1 MLADTHCHLDDG
13 QFDGRRAEIV
23 EQAQQAGLKMILDPS
38 TTLES
43 SRQILDLAHR
53 FELVYGAVGVQPNY
67 ANTWQ
72 ADAPEQ
78 LRAMAAD
85 EKVLAIGEIGLD
97 YYWDRTEPQIQQE
110 VLAAQ
115 LELAAELNLPVI
127 IHNREADDDV
137 SDALCQWQ
145 ASLDSDSPLA
155 DRPGV
160 FHSFSGSPSMAEKVL
175 AHNFFIG
182 ITGPVTF
189 KKADQ
194 LREIVKAAPA
204 EKLLIETD
212 SPYLSPEP
220 HRGKPNQPAHV
231 RFVADKIA
239 EIKGLERQDF
249 YMQSTRNAERLFA
262 VNLIQ

>member
-13 QFDGRRAEIV
+13 QFDGRRAEVV

-38 TTLES
+38 TTLET
-43 SRQILDLAHR
+43 SRQILDLTRR
-53 FELVYGAVGVQPNY
+53 FEPVYGAVGVQPNY

-72 ADAPEQ
+72 ADAPDQ
-78 LRAMAAD
+78 LRAMVAN

-97 YYWDRTEPQIQQE
+97 YYWDHAEPQVQQE

-194 LREIVKAAPA
+194 LREIVKATPV

-220 HRGKPNQPAHV
+220 QRGKPNQPAHV